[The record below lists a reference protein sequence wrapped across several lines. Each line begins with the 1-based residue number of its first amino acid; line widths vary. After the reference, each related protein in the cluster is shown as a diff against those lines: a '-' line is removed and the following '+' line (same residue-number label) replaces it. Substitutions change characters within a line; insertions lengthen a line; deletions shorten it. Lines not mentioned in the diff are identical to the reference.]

1 MIKINKCDLLDFEMQ
16 DVREYIST
24 ELKNNVCVDS
34 RDYMEDRFLDV
45 ISAIKNIGED
55 NVIKKYGSYV
65 EDLDKYFML
74 DDILYKISYLFN
86 IVKYHNYVTD
96 KTEEA
101 IDDIEFVITTEDS
114 DVQIA
119 DVDRITFTI
128 VDTSDNIEKIKK
140 FLIENNV
147 SYNVCQN

>member
-55 NVIKKYGSYV
+55 NVIKKYS
-65 EDLDKYFML
+65 
-74 DDILYKISYLFN
+74 
-86 IVKYHNYVTD
+86 
-96 KTEEA
+96 
-101 IDDIEFVITTEDS
+101 
-114 DVQIA
+114 
-119 DVDRITFTI
+119 
-128 VDTSDNIEKIKK
+128 
-140 FLIENNV
+140 
-147 SYNVCQN
+147 